1 MDGEERLAETPST
14 STEERDCDGAG
25 AAAELK
31 EPLEQHNP
39 RNGMIIGRRGKRVH
53 FADSEGW
60 HAFAPL
66 RAMACGQQM
75 MLSSFRKLSTTC
87 FLHCVVMQSG
97 PPSCVAMVD
106 HLTAEQLQAVVCE
119 QRALVNVDR

>member
-1 MDGEERLAETPST
+1 MDGYESEERLTETPST

-25 AAAELK
+25 AAAEPK

-39 RNGMIIGRRGKRVH
+39 RNGLIVGRRGKRVH
-53 FADSEGW
+53 FADVNSEGW

-66 RAMACGQQM
+66 QAMACGQQM

-87 FLHCVVMQSG
+87 FLHCVMMQSG
-97 PPSCVAMVD
+97 PPLCVAMVIS
-106 HLTAEQLQAVVCE
+106 LQSGSKLWCVSTCE
-119 QRALVNVDR
+119 C